1 MIDFFRIMKRNKF
14 SSFLQKIRFKYRVS
28 ILNENTLEESW
39 HVRLSRLSVFI
50 YLFVFTL
57 LTFVLLSFL
66 IYVTPLRHYL
76 PGYGDTGDRAKII
89 QESMRADS
97 LTRAMELQAG
107 YLEIIKEIVEG
118 KIKPDSVAGLDSV
131 ALQQQAQKLI
141 EKSKKEKEF
150 CEKFEDEEKF
160 SLSSMEDNHSGKTAY
175 VFFRPVNGTIVSTF
189 DLSKRRYGISIQTL
203 PNTNVSSVLSGTVIF
218 SGFTFDDEWVIEV
231 QHQDNYISVYKNND
245 RLLKNVGEVVRAGE
259 PVAIT
264 GSAKDKANNGQFYFE
279 LWQQGK
285 PVNPQDLIIF

>member
-231 QHQDNYISVYKNND
+231 QHQDNYFVYKTMTVCS
-245 RLLKNVGEVVRAGE
+245 RMLVKWYE
-259 PVAIT
+259 PVNPKYNWFC
-264 GSAKDKANNGQFYFE
+264 KDKANNGQH
-279 LWQQGK
+279 
-285 PVNPQDLIIF
+285 LILAAGNLLTCRI

>member
-1 MIDFFRIMKRNKF
+1 MKRNKF

-50 YLFVFTL
+50 YLFIFTL

-107 YLEIIKEIVEG
+107 YLEMIKEIVKGE
-118 KIKPDSVAGLDSV
+118 IKPDSVAGLDSV
-131 ALQQQAQKLI
+131 TLQQQAQKLI

-150 CEKFEDEEKF
+150 CEKFEEEEKF
-160 SLSSMEDNHSGKTAY
+160 SLSTLEDNHSNKTAY
-175 VFFRPVNGTIVSTF
+175 VFFRPVNGTISSTF
-189 DLSKRRYGISIQTL
+189 DLSKKRYGISVQTL

-218 SGFTFDDEWVIEV
+218 SGFTFDHDWVIEV
-231 QHQDNYISVYKNND
+231 QHQDNYVSVYKNND
-245 RLLKNVGEVVRAGE
+245 RLLKNVGDVVRAGE

-264 GSAKDKANNGQFYFE
+264 GSAKGKANDGQFYFE

-285 PVNPQDLIIF
+285 PVNPQDVIIF